1 MENKRSVVLLI
12 FLLIA
17 VIFVA
22 GYYYLILPKKEEVV
36 MKETSVLNL
45 QAEISNLDQQNSLLE
60 DEALEEQESL
70 YTLRKKVPESRAIDQ
85 LLLSIQE
92 IEFVTNSKVDNIA
105 FNNYDGLVAES
116 GLIVPEDETIDE
128 TVTEETTEQ
137 GETTTET
144 TETVTEEP
152 PVSPIAS
159 EAMPPNLKLITV
171 SLDIRSEDYESL
183 KEFLKELEALERV
196 TRIDSIDFGLPG
208 ESKEFEEDASDV
220 TSASVQITTFFY
232 DGQ

>member
-22 GYYYLILPKKEEVV
+22 GYYYLVLPKKEEVA
-36 MKETSVLNL
+36 MKETSVLSL
-45 QAEISNLDQQNSLLE
+45 QTEIASLEQQTSMLE
-60 DEALEEQESL
+60 GEVLEEEDSV
-70 YTLRKKVPESRAIDQ
+70 YILRKKVPENRAIDQ

-92 IEFVTNSKVDNIA
+92 IELITNSRADNIT

-116 GLIVPEDETIDE
+116 GLNVPEEE
-128 TVTEETTEQ
+128 VVEETETEQ
-137 GETTTET
+137 TEAAETTDT
-144 TETVTEEP
+144 TEAVTEEP

-159 EAMPPNLKLITV
+159 EAMPPSLKLITV
-171 SLDIRSEDYESL
+171 SLDIRSENYESL
-183 KEFLKELEALERV
+183 KNFLKELEASERV
-196 TRIDSIDFGLPG
+196 TRIDSIDFGLLG
-208 ESKEFEEDASDV
+208 ESGDLDEDASEV

-232 DGQ
+232 DGE

>member
-1 MENKRSVVLLI
+1 MENKRSAVLLI
-12 FLLIA
+12 FLLVA
-17 VIFVA
+17 VVFVA
-22 GYYYLILPKKEEVV
+22 GYYYLVLPQKEEVA

-45 QAEISNLDQQNSLLE
+45 QAEIASLDQQNSVLE
-60 DEALEEQESL
+60 GEAVEAEDSI
-70 YTLRKKVPESRAIDQ
+70 YTLRKKVPENRAIDQ

-92 IEFVTNSKVDNIA
+92 IELVTNSRADNIA

-116 GLIVPEDETIDE
+116 GLNVPLEE
-128 TVTEETTEQ
+128 VVEETEQTEAV
-137 GETTTET
+137 GTTDV

-171 SLDIRSEDYESL
+171 SLDIRSENYESL
-183 KEFLKELEALERV
+183 KTFLKELEALERV

-208 ESKEFEEDASDV
+208 ELKEVEVDTSDV
-220 TSASVQITTFFY
+220 TSASIQITTFFY
-232 DGQ
+232 DGE

>member
-1 MENKRSVVLLI
+1 MENKRSAVLLI

-22 GYYYLILPKKEEVV
+22 GYYYLVFPQKEEVA

-45 QAEISNLDQQNSLLE
+45 QAEIASLDQQTSVLE
-60 DEALEEQESL
+60 GEAVETEDSI
-70 YTLRKKVPESRAIDQ
+70 YTLRKKVPENRAIDQ

-92 IEFVTNSKVDNIA
+92 IELITNSRADNIT

-116 GLIVPEDETIDE
+116 GLNVPL
-128 TVTEETTEQ
+128 EEVVETEQ
-137 GETTTET
+137 TEASEAVGTTDV

-171 SLDIRSEDYESL
+171 SLDIRSENYESL
-183 KEFLKELEALERV
+183 KAFLKELEALERV

-208 ESKEFEEDASDV
+208 ELKEVEVETSDV
-220 TSASVQITTFFY
+220 TSASIQITTFFY
-232 DGQ
+232 DGE